1 MTTDITTPIDTEQT
15 EETTEAVAKVTQSK
29 WEAATE
35 KPFLCI
41 GLLFLVVYAYPII
54 CPGISQSQH
63 EFCKTSQDVIWVL
76 FIIDYVVRLAGA
88 EHKVAWFKSH
98 LLDFATVTLPVIR
111 PLRAIRALLGIVM
124 MVNKSART
132 SNKNKFVTLIATTA
146 ISTFIVGALAITDAE
161 RGAPEASIHNFVDGL
176 WWAFCTMSVM
186 PYGEVYPTTPEGRL
200 ISVAVI
206 CIGLVIFGT
215 ITGLIGSYFMEK
227 IEAGNDEMQQDV
239 ADIEILLETQA
250 ATLAQIVAELNALK
264 AKEN

>member
-1 MTTDITTPIDTEQT
+1 MTTDTTHAGPDETA
-15 EETTEAVAKVTQSK
+15 EEVTDVFTGEPQSK
-29 WEAATE
+29 WESATE
-35 KPFLCI
+35 KPFLYI

-54 CPGISQSQH
+54 SPGLPAVQKD
-63 EFCKTSQDVIWVL
+63 FCKTAQDVIWVL

-88 EHKVAWFKSH
+88 KHKFAWFKSH

-124 MVNKSART
+124 VVNKSART
-132 SNKNKFVTLIATTA
+132 SNKNKFVTLIGTTA
-146 ISTFIVGALAITDAE
+146 LSTFIVGALAITDAE
-161 RGAPEASIHNFVDGL
+161 RGAPGASIHSFVDGL
-176 WWAFCTMSVM
+176 WWAFCTMTVM
-186 PYGEVYPTTPEGRL
+186 PYGEVFPTTPEGRM

-239 ADIEILLETQA
+239 ADIEVLLETQA
-250 ATLAQIVAELNALK
+250 ATLNQIMAELSALK
-264 AKEN
+264 AKNN